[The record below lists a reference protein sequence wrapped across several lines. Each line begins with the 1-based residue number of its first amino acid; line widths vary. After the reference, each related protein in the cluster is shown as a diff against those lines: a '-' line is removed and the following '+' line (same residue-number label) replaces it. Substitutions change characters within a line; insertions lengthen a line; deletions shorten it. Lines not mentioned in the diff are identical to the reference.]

1 MLIDA
6 LFLFPELYPQNKKEE
21 SKMQAEYDDK
31 PNDCHFC
38 HFWTNNNTGCLL
50 GEDNCYYLTA
60 VPPKPKSECD
70 NCPYGRVQP
79 CIGWC
84 TKKIMREIGIK

>member
-1 MLIDA
+1 
-6 LFLFPELYPQNKKEE
+6 
-21 SKMQAEYDDK
+21 MQAEYDDK

-38 HFWTNNNTGCLL
+38 RFWTNNNTGCLL

-79 CIGWC
+79 CIGWR